1 MKPSQVNS
9 RNEFQV
15 FRRLFPA
22 THLQKRRVELK
33 EGDHVRISRKKR
45 MFEKEHAATW
55 TEEIFKWQVLQGAI
69 TESAIAYII
78 YC

>member
-22 THLQKRRVELK
+22 AHLRKRRVELK

-45 MFEKEHAATW
+45 MFKKEHAAT
-55 TEEIFKWQVLQGAI
+55 
-69 TESAIAYII
+69 
-78 YC
+78 